1 MLASSMRTVCIRC
14 MHKLPPSPMVGNI
27 SGYTDINFLDRA
39 PPPAGILRSVAHFD
53 SILCQGWGAPEIR
66 LRIRTP
72 SIKS

>member
-1 MLASSMRTVCIRC
+1 
-14 MHKLPPSPMVGNI
+14 MVGNT
-27 SGYTDINFLDRA
+27 SGYTDINFHRA
-39 PPPAGILRSVAHFD
+39 PAGILRSVAHFD